1 MLGAMEVM
9 QGCVHPRAVRKVAPS
24 RKGNRRARAGVQ
36 QGHNTGK
43 TEQAT
48 GKLHQRTRCEKGK
61 HLPPSPMMH
70 TVKAKVQPPYAL
82 YMWCML
88 AWKCRKSMLS
98 EWGRGEALWVQTST
112 SWSCSLQLFA
122 YLVTHT
128 FRRIEA
134 DKARAPSDVHNGDGG
149 DDTVVHSAG
158 QPSGPAHS
166 SDKQQRTAH
175 TALWSLHNARV

>member
-1 MLGAMEVM
+1 MGKRRQALSENK
-9 QGCVHPRAVRKVAPS
+9 VRI
-24 RKGNRRARAGVQ
+24 
-36 QGHNTGK
+36 
-43 TEQAT
+43 
-48 GKLHQRTRCEKGK
+48 GK
-61 HLPPSPMMH
+61 HDSDRLRAPLPHPTLMH

-98 EWGRGEALWVQTST
+98 EWGRGGGGIVGTKVDVME
-112 SWSCSLQLFA
+112 LQLQR
-122 YLVTHT
+122 LVNNATHT
-128 FRRIEA
+128 FSRAEA
-134 DKARAPSDVHNGDGG
+134 NKARAPSDVHNGDGG

-175 TALWSLHNARV
+175 TALWSLHNAGV